1 MRIENN
7 SSDIQPDSLPHY
19 SKLLSTSNAEKEKI
33 LQKIFKKM
41 EEEEE
46 ERKKERKKET

>member
-19 SKLLSTSNAEKEKI
+19 SKLLSTSNAEKKEKI
-33 LQKIFKKM
+33 LQKFFKKM

-46 ERKKERKKET
+46 RKKHR